1 METIRRFFGFLFR
14 AGFPLAFLGD
24 LSFDFARA
32 PHVSAGPIP
41 FRVVLDPGHGGS
53 DLGTVYQ
60 ASRGSIAE
68 KQVTLIL
75 AREISRQLQSRGYEV
90 QLTRDRDVELPLPQR
105 TALANRLKADA
116 FISIHMNSGGD
127 PNAIAEGIE
136 TYILNHTS
144 DAASKRLARLENSIL
159 TTQFSQARGQETAPN
174 PESKDLALI
183 LKDLQLDA
191 NLKESKR
198 LACVLQNS
206 LVTATS
212 YGVSI
217 PVNLV
222 SKKTERELLFEPKSF
237 DQVIAAG
244 NLIERRDRGV
254 KQALFH
260 VLLGADMPSVLVEAG
275 FLNNRR
281 DRSLL
286 LSRKGQVLI
295 GTAVADAVDQYSKQK
310 LQFQKGT
317 PLQAASPLDSCKI
330 H

>member
-1 METIRRFFGFLFR
+1 MDKKGHFFRR
-14 AGFPLAFLGD
+14 GFPLEWIALLWLPQVCVG
-24 LSFDFARA
+24 A
-32 PHVSAGPIP
+32 IP

-60 ASRGSIAE
+60 ASRGKIAE

-75 AREISRQLQSRGYEV
+75 AQEISRQLQKRGYAV
-90 QLTRDRDVELPLPQR
+90 QLTRNRDEELPLPKR
-105 TALANRLKADA
+105 TELANRLKADA
-116 FISIHMNSGGD
+116 FISIHMNSGGGD
-127 PNAIAEGIE
+127 PREDSVEGIE

-159 TTQFSQARGQETAPN
+159 TSQLSQTRGTETAPTS
-174 PESKDLALI
+174 ESKDLALI

-198 LACVLQNS
+198 LACILQNS

-212 YGVSI
+212 YGASI
-217 PVNLV
+217 PASL
-222 SKKTERELLFEPKSF
+222 SPKPTGEEIHFEPKSF
-237 DQVIAAG
+237 DQIIAAG
-244 NLIERRDRGV
+244 NLIEKRDRGV

-295 GTAVADAVDQYSKQK
+295 GTAVANALDGYAKQK
-310 LQFQKGT
+310 NL
-317 PLQAASPLDSCKI
+317 PRESSPPLDSCKI